1 MNMLDAGLSIRSDK
15 DGQPTL
21 VFKTD
26 LREILPPETHEE
38 RLEWVRSSFS
48 RFYSRVQ
55 EVDFAYQS
63 TISTSLA
70 RF

>member
-1 MNMLDAGLSIRSDK
+1 MLDAGLAIRSDK
-15 DGQPTL
+15 DGQPKL

-26 LREILPPETHEE
+26 LREILPPETHAE

-55 EVDFAYQS
+55 DADFAYQS
-63 TISTSLA
+63 KISTSLT